1 MKKTILM
8 FAAAGLMIAA
18 PSCKKGENDPFM
30 SLSSRKA
37 RVAGDW
43 ELADFMYTD
52 MNTEPDGDWQGNETT
67 YDAGNMTMTNTYT
80 DYDSGNS
87 TTTTSTST
95 TTVNE
100 ATYTFNKDGTWS
112 RVWNTTTTSSYT
124 ILGYTTVSTTVNTSS
139 ESGNWSFLGK
149 VKAGD
154 ETFKNK
160 ERISMSTLVSS
171 GSSQTTDVT
180 TEDANP
186 SNSTTST
193 GDLSEWTNNYSSG
206 EMEMTW
212 ELDMLKGKEMV
223 AIVREAQ
230 SGTWSNTPDGGSTT
244 TWTNDTFTST
254 TTMTLT
260 AVK

>member
-1 MKKTILM
+1 M

-43 ELADFMYTD
+43 EMSNYMQST
-52 MNTEPDGDWQGNETT
+52 MNTESDGDYQGTETT
-67 YDAGNMTMTNTYT
+67 YANGVLTTVST
-80 DYDSGNS
+80 DYDSGS
-87 TTTTSTST
+87 QTTTTT
-95 TTVNE
+95 TTTTTINE

-112 RVWNTTTTSSYT
+112 SVFNTTSSTSST
-124 ILGYTTVSTTVNTSS
+124 ILGYTTVSTTVQTSS

-160 ERISMSTLVSS
+160 ERMSTSTLMSS
-171 GSSQTTDVT
+171 GSSQTTHVT

-186 SNSTTST
+186 SNQTTT
-193 GDLSEWTNNYSSG
+193 VDDLNAWTNTYSSG
-206 EMEMTW
+206 EVDMTW
-212 ELDMLKGKEMV
+212 EIDQLKGKEM
-223 AIVREAQ
+223 IVKMSEAN

-244 TWTNDTFTST
+244 TWTNDDYTSST
-254 TTMTLT
+254 TITMT